1 MSYFA
6 RTINTQ
12 KKANQKKMEIRAG
25 QCNNN
30 LQNKHNKNIQVTA
43 SKLGMI
49 HSSTLNH
56 SKMATHQERP
66 RMLIERKQCEM
77 NDPEFVSSEFCG
89 LPFRKRTPP
98 EID

>member
-1 MSYFA
+1 M
-6 RTINTQ
+6 Q
-12 KKANQKKMEIRAG
+12 IRAG

-77 NDPEFVSSEFCG
+77 NERSRRRQTNKGKQQGQTDSQSGTARHGMAEKVAQG
-89 LPFRKRTPP
+89 
-98 EID
+98 